1 MDIFNRKGFFVLR
14 RLYHWVLSWADS
26 PWGTLALF
34 LIAFAESSFFPIPP
48 DILLLALCVG
58 RPARSLFYAGVCTAG
73 SVLGGLGG
81 YFIGWQFMTTLGLPI
96 VAFYGF
102 ETQMEALGDLY
113 RSYDAWAVAIAGFSP
128 IPYKVFTIAAGMFAL
143 DLPVFFLASL
153 FSRGARFFLIAGLVW
168 KFGPVIRS
176 FIDRYFDRLAFLFV
190 VLLVGGFGLIRFVF

>member
-1 MDIFNRKGFFVLR
+1 
-14 RLYHWVLSWADS
+14 
-26 PWGTLALF
+26 
-34 LIAFAESSFFPIPP
+34 
-48 DILLLALCVG
+48 
-58 RPARSLFYAGVCTAG
+58 
-73 SVLGGLGG
+73 
-81 YFIGWQFMTTLGLPI
+81 
-96 VAFYGF
+96 
-102 ETQMEALGDLY
+102 
-113 RSYDAWAVAIAGFSP
+113 